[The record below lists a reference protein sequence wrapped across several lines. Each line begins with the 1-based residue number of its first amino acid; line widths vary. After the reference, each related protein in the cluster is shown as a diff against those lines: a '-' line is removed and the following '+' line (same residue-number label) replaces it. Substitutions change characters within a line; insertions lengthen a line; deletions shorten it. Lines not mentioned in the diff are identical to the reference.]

1 MDSKIHRRDTHVVS
15 MHPHAFPQTL
25 KRIKSEIILGSPG
38 MDCQGVGVCR
48 VMAYGGTFNGK
59 CPVVTAWMSVTEQN
73 KLRCTFWKSTMDK
86 RLMKRHF
93 GWLLFQVF
101 ELYELPVE
109 ITRPLTQEQV
119 SIYPGIYPVWESPRF
134 LIVDF

>member
-1 MDSKIHRRDTHVVS
+1 MDSKIHRRDTHAVS
-15 MHPHAFPQTL
+15 MHPHAFPQKL

-48 VMAYGGTFNGK
+48 VMAYGEQFDGK
-59 CPVVTAWMSVTEQN
+59 CPVVTSWMSMTEQN
-73 KLRCTFWKSTMDK
+73 KLRCSFWKSTMDK

-109 ITRPLTQEQV
+109 VTRPLTSEPV
-119 SIYPGIYPVWESPRF
+119 RVYPGIYPVWESPRF